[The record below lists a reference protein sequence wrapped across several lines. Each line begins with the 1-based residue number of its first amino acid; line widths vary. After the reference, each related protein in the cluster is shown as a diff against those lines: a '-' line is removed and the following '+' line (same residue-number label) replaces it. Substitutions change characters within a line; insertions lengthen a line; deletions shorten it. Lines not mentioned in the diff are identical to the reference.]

1 MANRKHILLITESM
15 LHYRISLYDKFTQYF
30 EKENYR
36 LYVFSNQR
44 LKEVEASKIEY
55 WRGDFRVDKLIKLTK
70 KIKPDY
76 VIFFWNIYNL
86 NSWAFMIWCKLN
98 QVKFIYWSH
107 GMSLQDPNN
116 KVKKTVY
123 NTFQHL
129 SNANILYSKNE
140 LRFIPE
146 QCKNKTFIANNTIN
160 FYDFPAISSSK
171 EEIKKELGLP
181 YKKIVLFVG
190 RIQKRKKLDVLI
202 RIFGGRKEKDVGLVI
217 AGPDMPVEY
226 SDIIAEQDNIC
237 YLGAIYNKQKVN
249 KLFKCADLFCIPG
262 TNGLGI
268 NQAMYWGLPVLTLNV
283 RHSPEIYYLEQG
295 KNGFV
300 LDTERE
306 LENKIFEILEDKNRM
321 EELSKY
327 AKQHIREEASPEKM
341 FEGFITA
348 IEYLERKR
356 DG

>member
-1 MANRKHILLITESM
+1 MDKERILLVSELM
-15 LHYRISLYDKFTQYF
+15 RHYRISLYNVFTTYF
-30 EKENYR
+30 EENGIE
-36 LYVFSNQR
+36 LIVFSDKEIKSEEIKFSYFKKKPNFSN
-44 LKEVEASKIEY
+44 LKRI
-55 WRGDFRVDKLIKLTK
+55 TK
-70 KIKPDY
+70 ETNPEK

-86 NSWAFMIWCKLN
+86 FSWKYLIWLKIKKIK
-98 QVKFIYWSH
+98 VIYWSH
-107 GMSLQDPNN
+107 GVSMQNPENLI
-116 KVKKTVY
+116 KRFIY
-123 NTFQHL
+123 WMFQ
-129 SNANILYSKNE
+129 SISDVIVIYTENE
-140 LRFIPE
+140 LKYISRS
-146 QCKNKTFIANNTIN
+146 NRLKTFIANNTIN

-202 RIFGGRKEKDVGLVI
+202 RIFAERKEKDVGLVI

-226 SDIIAEQDNIC
+226 SDSIAVQDNIC
-237 YLGAIYNKQKVN
+237 YLGAIYDKQKAN

-268 NQAMYWGLPVLTLNV
+268 NQAMYWGLPVFTLNV

-300 LDTERE
+300 LDTEKE
-306 LENKIFEILEDKNRM
+306 LENKIFETLEDKRQM
-321 EELSKY
+321 EELSRY

-341 FEGFITA
+341 FEGFIKA
-348 IEYLERKR
+348 IKHLERKG
-356 DG
+356 DE